1 MPNQYVELHC
11 HSALSLLDGASLP
24 ESLAERAAELGYPAL
39 AITDHDE
46 MGGVVRFGTACAT
59 LGIGGIL
66 GVELTVRMPDIGNP
80 GAERRTH
87 MVLLAETRDGYR
99 NIASLVTRARM
110 DSERGTPSVPWALVT
125 RHVEGVMALTGCPRG
140 WVPQLLAE
148 GRASDA
154 YTAAGELRDVFG
166 EHLAVEC
173 WDHRLTEERALVQQL
188 RPLAAKLGVPW
199 VVTNNVHYATPAQ
212 RIVHDVLNTL
222 RHERTLDTMGTRL
235 RPNAEWALK
244 KPSLIYQR
252 WRGAEEGVKATL
264 AIAERCTFRLEQLK
278 PSMPAF
284 PLPPGISAQEY
295 LTRLVEQGAYE
306 RWDTSRTPKHDT
318 QLAHELAMIGKLD
331 LAGFFLTVWDI
342 VRFARREGILC
353 QGRGSAANSAVCY
366 CLGITAVDP
375 IRMELLFERFLSE
388 GRKEPPDIDI
398 DFAHRDRERVLQ
410 YVYNRYGREHA
421 AMVCEQITWRGR
433 SAVRDAARVLGF
445 SVQQGDMLAS
455 LSDRFSARSTAE
467 ALRVDTPLADG
478 ATTTPPTVP
487 HTTDADRDS
496 TWAQVID
503 MQAERKIAA
512 DARAQP
518 EPITSSDLL
527 TRAGLDPNDER
538 VRRLADVV
546 AGLHQLP
553 RHRSIHVGGFI
564 LTEEPLGSIVPIE
577 PASMPGRTVI
587 QWEKDDLDPVGLV
600 KIDLLGLG
608 MLTVVQDCLLYIRHT
623 RGTTID
629 LGQLDMSDQAVY
641 DVMCRADTVGLFQ
654 IESRAQMNTL
664 PRLKPRCFY
673 DLVVE
678 VALIRPGPIQGEMV
692 HPYLRRR
699 AGLEPVTYPHPMLEK
714 VLKRTLGVPLFQ
726 EQGMQVA
733 IVAAGF
739 TPTQADQLR
748 RAMGHKRSRERMAQI
763 CEELIAGM
771 AKNGIPEETGRRI
784 YNQINAFA
792 DYGFPES
799 HAASFALIVYATAW
813 LRHYYAPEY
822 TAAILN
828 AQPMGF
834 YAPSTLIED
843 AKRHGVEVHPVDLTR
858 STWDHALEMADGRV
872 LVPNDGVVRWGR
884 HIGPQ
889 PMRDV
894 VAVRLGVRLVRG
906 LGAKARR
913 ALEAALV
920 HGPFTSVN
928 DAVRRV
934 SLDKTSW
941 RRLAEAGAFDS
952 MFAHEPAERRRRVA
966 LWEVMASTRGPELPL
981 APFQAHPVPTQLPSH
996 TPIELTEADYRM
1008 TGLSLAGHPMKH
1020 VRPILAPNGVLSARD
1035 AHELGKD
1042 GQRVAVAGLVICR
1055 QRPGTAKG
1063 FVFLTL
1069 EDETGMINIVITP
1082 DRYEAQAQLISRSP
1096 MLLIRGTLQ
1105 VEQQVVNV
1113 RAKQFKALELGGGE
1127 QHVKGHNYR

>member
-46 MGGVVRFGTACAT
+46 MGGVVRFGTACAA

-154 YTAAGELRDVFG
+154 YTAACELRDVFG

-173 WDHRLTEERALVQQL
+173 WDHRLPEERALVQQL

-496 TWAQVID
+496 TWARVID

-739 TPTQADQLR
+739 TPAQADQLR

-894 VAVRLGVRLVRG
+894 VAVRLGVRLIRG

-920 HGPFTSVN
+920 HGPFTSVD

-941 RRLAEAGAFDS
+941 RRLAEAGAFDR

-966 LWEVMASTRGPELPL
+966 LWEVMAATRGPELPL
-981 APFQAHPVPTQLPSH
+981 APFQAQPVPTQLPAY

-1020 VRPILAPNGVLSARD
+1020 VRPILAPNGVLSARE

-1082 DRYEAQAQLISRSP
+1082 GRYEAQAQLISRSP